1 MPSLIKLLQG
11 ASLALAFTATS
22 VNAGMIDF
30 SDPTWAGAAGNNAY
44 TVGGVTVTA
53 NPGRATL
60 SHDSL
65 DGLGV
70 NYRDGLIGEPDEI
83 DKYEMLSVNLGT
95 STLIHEIV
103 LHNLLSDECFFI
115 ACWDERGEYRLDGG
129 AWQSFTGNMVGQ
141 PGMLAI
147 MVGSVAQTID
157 FRADRLALDDF
168 SVKAIKAPEPGTVA
182 LMGLGLAGLGAF
194 RRRKAQAA
202 R

>member
-1 MPSLIKLLQG
+1 MPPLIKLLQG

-22 VNAGMIDF
+22 ANAGMIDF
-30 SDPTWAGAAGNNAY
+30 SDPTWAGAAGNNSY

-70 NYRDGLIGEPDEI
+70 NYRDRFIGEPDEI
-83 DKYEMLSVNLGT
+83 DKHEMLSVNLGA
-95 STLIHEIV
+95 STLIHKIV
-103 LHNLLSDECFFI
+103 LHNLFSDECFI

-129 AWQSFTGNMVGQ
+129 TWQSFTGNMAGQ

-157 FRADRLALDDF
+157 FRADRFALDDF
-168 SVKAIKAPEPGTVA
+168 SVKAIKAPEPGTLA